1 MNRSTVATVNM
12 GLSHLT
18 GARTTPQFL
27 CGLVRGFGANLPLTE
42 RESLAKE
49 VKFHVLSFRL
59 LKFLNL
65 IELNIYDGGNK
76 QGRGLTGV
84 DLVLSSNKDRTPVET
99 ELCSYCVTVQ
109 THK

>member
-1 MNRSTVATVNM
+1 MATVNM

-18 GARTTPQFL
+18 GARTKPQFL

-49 VKFHVLSFRL
+49 VKFHVLSLRL

-65 IELNIYDGGNK
+65 IELNIYDGGDK
-76 QGRGLTGV
+76 RGRGFTG
-84 DLVLSSNKDRTPVET
+84 VLSSNKDRTPVET
-99 ELCSYCVTVQ
+99 ELCSYCVTV
-109 THK
+109 